1 LGCDNRRTTL
11 ATPILNS
18 SDPSLWPT
26 VRLGLVVSLVN
37 DGLVLSHA
45 TQRLSYRERSRRAQ
59 SRVESGDHQVAVL
72 GYGGGTE

>member
-1 LGCDNRRTTL
+1 
-11 ATPILNS
+11 
-18 SDPSLWPT
+18 